1 MQEPSGIRIGSVGK
15 TPIYIDLSFLILCGL
30 FVILNMERGQPIAY
44 ALLWIPVLFISILI
58 HELGHAGAIAAL
70 GFGASRISL
79 AGFGGYTENFRRAK
93 PWQDVLISFAG
104 PLMSF
109 VLAFAVGG
117 VIRRFPQVGGDPMM
131 AALLPTLQWA
141 NIAWGIFNLFPVYP
155 LDGGQIVRNLSRIVV
170 SDETSFKFSA
180 WSSIVIGVLLAGY
193 GIISRSF
200 FLAAIAGMLVFQNY
214 QRLQM
219 GRHLGD

>member
-1 MQEPSGIRIGSVGK
+1 MQEPSGIRIGAVGK

-44 ALLWIPVLFISILI
+44 ALLWIPVLFISILV

-109 VLAFAVGG
+109 VLAFVVSV
-117 VIRRFPQVGGDPMM
+117 VIRRFPQLGGDPMM

-170 SDETSFKFSA
+170 SDESSFKFSA

-214 QRLQM
+214 QRLQT

>member
-1 MQEPSGIRIGSVGK
+1 MEEPSGIRLGAIGK
-15 TPIYIDLSFLILCGL
+15 TPIYVDLSFFILCGL
-30 FVILNMERGQPIAY
+30 FVVLNMERGQSIAY
-44 ALLWIPVLFISILI
+44 ALLWIPVLFVSILI

-79 AGFGGYTENFRRAK
+79 AGFGGYTENFRRAR

-109 VLAFAVGG
+109 ILAFLVGILMG
-117 VIRRFPQVGGDPMM
+117 SFPRLGADPMM
-131 AALLPTLQWA
+131 AALLPTLRWA

-193 GIISRSF
+193 GIITRSF

-214 QRLQM
+214 QRLQT

>member
-1 MQEPSGIRIGSVGK
+1 MQEPSGIRIGAVGK

-44 ALLWIPVLFISILI
+44 ALLWIPVLFISILV

-104 PLMSF
+104 PFMSF
-109 VLAFAVGG
+109 VLAFVVSV
-117 VIRRFPQVGGDPMM
+117 VIRRFPQLGGDPMM

-193 GIISRSF
+193 GIITRSF

-214 QRLQM
+214 QRLQT